1 MKGFIIVVL
10 IVVIVAGAALGQPTR
25 PPAGKPPPYTLSRWD
40 EDYRYLKDGKGNDI
54 FDPIK
59 YIRLNDA
66 GDWYLSLGAQARYR
80 YEFFDNNN
88 FGAGVQDDN
97 GFHLLRL
104 LAHADLH
111 LGDNLRFFVQ
121 GKSALI
127 DGRDGGPRP
136 TDADE
141 ADIQQ
146 AFIDGTIP
154 FGDKQSVMLRFG
166 RQDLAYGAQRLIS
179 PLDWTN
185 TRRTFDGFRGS
196 LRLDAHTL
204 DLFWVRPVVIEKVEL
219 NDGDEDTSFAGVYD
233 VMKLPSVI
241 EGAGSKLD
249 LYFLALN
256 KDTNATTPVESDT
269 YTLGARF
276 WTNPKPW
283 DLDVEADYQFG
294 EFGAGDISAW
304 SFAIEG
310 GYTFANTQLSPRV
323 YLGFD
328 IASGDDDPTDPDRQT
343 FNQLFPLGHL
353 YFGFIDVIGRQNI
366 IDVHPGI
373 SLKLTRDLTFR
384 GDYHVFWRESSS
396 DAVYAASGAALIP
409 AGASSDQFIGQEV
422 DLLLTWQ
429 FDRHLQVYGGYSHF
443 FAGDF
448 VEESGAATGADE
460 DIDFLYAALVYTL

>member
-1 MKGFIIVVL
+1 MKGLIIVVL
-10 IVVIVAGAALGQPTR
+10 IIVIVAGAAFGQSSP
-25 PPAGKPPPYTLSRWD
+25 PPASKPPSYTLSRWD

-97 GFHLLRL
+97 GFHLLRV

-111 LGDNLRFFVQ
+111 LGDNFRLFFQV
-121 GKSALI
+121 KSALI
-127 DGRDGGPRP
+127 EGRDGGPRP

-146 AFIDGTIP
+146 AFGDLTIP
-154 FGDKQSVMLRFG
+154 FAEKSSAMVRVG

-185 TRRTFDGFRGS
+185 VRRTFEGVRGS
-196 LRLDAHTL
+196 LKFSGQTL
-204 DLFWVRPVVIEKVEL
+204 DLFWVRPVIVDKDEL
-219 NDGDEDTSFAGVYD
+219 NQGDDDTSFAGIYD
-233 VMKLPSVI
+233 VITLPTLIQNANSR
-241 EGAGSKLD
+241 LD
-249 LYFLALN
+249 VYFLALN
-256 KDTNATTPVESDT
+256 KDNNATTPVESDT
-269 YTLGARF
+269 YTIGTRF

-283 DLDVEADYQFG
+283 DVDVEADYQFG
-294 EFGAGDISAW
+294 EFGTGDISAW

-310 GYTFANTQLSPRV
+310 GYTFANTSMSPRV
-323 YLGFD
+323 HLGFD

-366 IDVHPGI
+366 IDLHPGVT
-373 SLKLTRDLTFR
+373 LKLTPQLTFR
-384 GDYHVFWRESSS
+384 GDYHIFWRQSSS
-396 DAVYAASGAALIP
+396 DAMYAASGAPLIA
-409 AGASSDQFIGQEV
+409 AGASSDKFIGQEA

-429 FDRHLQVYGGYSHF
+429 VDRHFQVYGGYSHF